1 MQTQQRTTPAKGFLA
16 SLFGGL
22 FGDKQG
28 PSLSLTRMALPKAS
42 HGDVGR
48 PQARAHNP
56 LLAGV
61 AYILRLDQWSPYF
74 VATSGI
80 LNLQNLFTVIPG
92 QSYTPSGGAA
102 LVINNWHTT
111 MRQGGLLNNPDMF
124 NILYMSLS
132 VRGDTFVTDLNRFLS
147 DTLMTLFVGN
157 DTPYGV
163 THAYRVPAGGGG
175 YGASSGIVS
184 NGFPQQLNQYE
195 METTM
200 VNGIPTSTA
209 GGTGEIFPGSGLAGN
224 LGELVTQQQHVQVT
238 MQPTLVIDANGNA
251 TYTCSA
257 GGTGIT
263 AFVVLRGQYSRA
275 VQG

>member
-28 PSLSLTRMALPKAS
+28 PSLSLTRMALPKS
-42 HGDVGR
+42 GHGDVGR

-111 MRQGGLLNNPDMF
+111 MQPGWVAQQPRHVQHPVHVAQRPRRYVRHRPEPFPVGYVDDAFRRQRHAVRCHAC
-124 NILYMSLS
+124 LS
-132 VRGDTFVTDLNRFLS
+132 RAG
-147 DTLMTLFVGN
+147 
-157 DTPYGV
+157 
-163 THAYRVPAGGGG
+163 GGGG

>member
-1 MQTQQRTTPAKGFLA
+1 
-16 SLFGGL
+16 
-22 FGDKQG
+22 
-28 PSLSLTRMALPKAS
+28 
-42 HGDVGR
+42 
-48 PQARAHNP
+48 
-56 LLAGV
+56 
-61 AYILRLDQWSPYF
+61 
-74 VATSGI
+74 
-80 LNLQNLFTVIPG
+80 
-92 QSYTPSGGAA
+92 
-102 LVINNWHTT
+102 